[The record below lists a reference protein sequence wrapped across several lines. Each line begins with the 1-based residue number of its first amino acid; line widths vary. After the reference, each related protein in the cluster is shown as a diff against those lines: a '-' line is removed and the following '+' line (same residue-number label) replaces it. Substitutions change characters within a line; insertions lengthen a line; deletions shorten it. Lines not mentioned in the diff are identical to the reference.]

1 MAPTR
6 LPHHRSKRAPQ
17 GTNVYRCRVCRG
29 VHALRQCQRFLNLR
43 GEKRLRAVLIN
54 KYCPNCLAHE
64 HSSDACRTRHGC
76 RRCGQRHHTLLHM
89 ADQPPRQR
97 ASARRRSQ
105 SPPSGRAA
113 PPLQPR
119 SRSSSD
125 RSASPEGAPEISLSS
140 LLHARTTTVLPTAV
154 LRLGNGSKSFE
165 TRVLLDACAAESRI
179 NLSFA
184 RSLGLAVTKVG
195 VDQACTAVLESR
207 SDKTFRRNV
216 IFRVEE
222 DLLIRTPIREVAV
235 PVREKF
241 ATLILADPYFY
252 RPASVSVVLG
262 ADLYPEVIQ
271 PGCVPGHSGTPA
283 AQSTV
288 FGWVVSGSC
297 GI

>member
-1 MAPTR
+1 MVADDAGKGTIPCSTWPTNR
-6 LPHHRSKRAPQ
+6 RDNAPQ
-17 GTNVYRCRVCRG
+17 PGVAANHPPPGVLHNRYNPVPDYRPTVP
-29 VHALRQCQRFLNLR
+29 LPQ
-43 GEKRLRAVLIN
+43 K
-54 KYCPNCLAHE
+54 AH
-64 HSSDACRTRHGC
+64 
-76 RRCGQRHHTLLHM
+76 
-89 ADQPPRQR
+89 PR
-97 ASARRRSQ
+97 
-105 SPPSGRAA
+105 
-113 PPLQPR
+113 
-119 SRSSSD
+119 
-125 RSASPEGAPEISLSS
+125 SLSS

-165 TRVLLDACAAESRI
+165 TRVLLDTCAAESCI

-207 SDKTFRRNV
+207 SNKTFRWNV

-222 DLLIRTPIREVAV
+222 DLLIRTPIREVSA
-235 PVREKF
+235 PVRKKF

>member
-1 MAPTR
+1 MRAKAPYPA
-6 LPHHRSKRAPQ
+6 PHGRPTAE
-17 GTNVYRCRVCRG
+17 TTC
-29 VHALRQCQRFLNLR
+29 LRPASQP
-43 GEKRLRAVLIN
+43 IT
-54 KYCPNCLAHE
+54 P
-64 HSSDACRTRHGC
+64 SS
-76 RRCGQRHHTLLHM
+76 
-89 ADQPPRQR
+89 
-97 ASARRRSQ
+97 
-105 SPPSGRAA
+105 RAA

-184 RSLGLAVTKVG
+184 RSLGLAVTTVG

-216 IFRVEE
+216 IFQVEE
-222 DLLIRTPIREVAV
+222 DLLIRTPIREVAA